1 MTSIQANA
9 IRTLVQSLKVESL
22 KELIAKHATRPG
34 VSYTKDQVTDILKG
48 LAKPSMTVSK
58 GALAHVVA
66 QLYKHDFGT
75 LRQLLV
81 QIQIHQKNAA
91 KRNRTNNAGRRSPN
105 KRARV

>member
-22 KELIAKHATRPG
+22 KELIAKHATRPD

-48 LAKPSMTVSK
+48 LAKPSMTSK

-81 QIQIHQKNAA
+81 QIQIHQKNAT